1 MSGMVRR
8 VVTRSTK
15 RVVGRFPSRK
25 SGRPVEYES
34 QIERDMIYRLEACPF
49 VQSYRAQ
56 PSRCNYFHE
65 GAFRTYVPD
74 FHVQTKLGE
83 FLVEVKPDD
92 VLNDPDEISRLRSI
106 AKMFRSRGTRFRLF
120 LEAEIRRRPYLQNA
134 ELVNRYRFENYDP
147 PPRAYAILNR
157 ILDCGIRTT
166 AAEITNH
173 LDMKCVRHAV
183 LPLIS
188 LGLAR
193 MNFSEPFG
201 AKSVI
206 WRPVWEATL

>member
-1 MSGMVRR
+1 
-8 VVTRSTK
+8 
-15 RVVGRFPSRK
+15 
-25 SGRPVEYES
+25 
-34 QIERDMIYRLEACPF
+34 MIYRLEACPF